1 VNSVNRLQSYLNLN
15 EKIIF
20 TILVVRLTFP
30 FTLVVDLGDFA
41 FLVLSSGF
49 VASLI
54 VIRFSALDPSSVGLE
69 IDSCSPVV
77 AAPQDPA
84 RAPDSSHTLCV
95 PARLAC
101 LGSLSFFLCGSSLT
115 TPSIN
120 FCAACF
126 FFSLKIFPA
135 FMSSRFPA
143 ATCLSLTPVLVFA
156 AKVLPA
162 LKESFSAHKSKSEVS
177 FFSCC
182 LI

>member
-1 VNSVNRLQSYLNLN
+1 MTVNYINRLQSYLNLN
-15 EKIIF
+15 KKIIF

-69 IDSCSPVV
+69 IDSCSPVEAV
-77 AAPQDPA
+77 PQDPA

-126 FFSLKIFPA
+126 FFLTEDFP
-135 FMSSRFPA
+135 R
-143 ATCLSLTPVLVFA
+143 VHVFSISCCH
-156 AKVLPA
+156 L
-162 LKESFSAHKSKSEVS
+162 SFSDTRFGFRRQSS
-177 FFSCC
+177 SCAKGILFC
-182 LI
+182 S